1 MTVAPT
7 SMTSEYLSISS
18 ARARSSIM
26 LAASVP
32 RPAPT
37 PPSVTALCH
46 ASSKRVTKVSTPS
59 PCLRWNP

>member
-1 MTVAPT
+1 
-7 SMTSEYLSISS
+7 
-18 ARARSSIM
+18 M

-37 PPSVTALCH
+37 PPSVTALCR

-59 PCLRWNP
+59 PCRRWKPSSSFTTLSLDSSSSGANLR